1 MWNISQVKQRQ
12 NKIRYFNYQTKYE
25 NMSEIHSIKSEWIG
39 DMAFEADVN
48 GHKVLMD
55 AGIEGGGYDSGPSPK
70 KLMLVALSGCTGM
83 DVISILKKMRVEIEE
98 CSIEVQGDV
107 AEIHP
112 KRYTKMHVIYKFT
125 GKNLPLDKLQKAVTM
140 SEETYC
146 GVEAL
151 YKMAI
156 EVTSEIQIVES

>member
-1 MWNISQVKQRQ
+1 
-12 NKIRYFNYQTKYE
+12 
-25 NMSEIHSIKSEWIG
+25 MSDKHVINTEWKG

-48 GHKVLMD
+48 GHKVVMD
-55 AGIEGGGYDSGPSPK
+55 ANTDNGGHNLGPSPK
-70 KLMLVALSGCTGM
+70 KLLLVALSGCTGM
-83 DVISILKKMRVEIEE
+83 DVVSILKKMHVDIQK

-107 AEIHP
+107 AEEHP
-112 KRYTKMHVIYKFT
+112 KRYTKMHVIYNFT
-125 GKNLPLDKLQKAVTM
+125 GKDLPLDKLEKAVKM

-156 EVTSEIQIVES
+156 EVTSEIKITES